1 MSNNDNNIEKRSFEA
16 FVNAI
21 GSEIEQAQVRLI
33 SAANAQMLFHYWKMG
48 NYILYHQNRQG
59 WGGKVIKKL
68 AQAIRFSYPEKKGYS
83 VRNLAYMCQ
92 FARSYPLG
100 ALRSFIETDAKLL
113 TPSVQKI
120 TDELQSLNN
129 MKFTQEPLA
138 QIQFSDNKEI
148 AIVQEPL
155 AQIQFSDNKEI
166 AIVQEP
172 LAQIQDVAQTVATSY
187 QIPIEDMEK
196 LFLAS
201 PIARIN
207 WASHVILLNSSLPLG
222 VDYWYM
228 KQSVEMG
235 WSSNVLK
242 MQIESKLF
250 ERQINSHKVNNFI
263 ATLPAPQ
270 SDLANYLLKDPYI
283 FDLAGAKERAD
294 ERDIEEQL
302 VKHVTRYLLEMGNG
316 FAFVARQKH
325 FQIGGSDFYADLI
338 LYNIKLHA
346 YVVVELKATPFKPEY
361 AGQLNFYINVV
372 DDKLRG
378 ENDNKTIGLLLCKG
392 KDEIVAQYALTGYDQ
407 PIGISDYQ
415 LSKAVPES
423 LKSALPSIEQVEEEL
438 TMLLDN
444 KKNR

>member
-1 MSNNDNNIEKRSFEA
+1 MENNREYHIGRTDFDA
-16 FVNAI
+16 FVHAV
-21 GSEIEQAQVRLI
+21 GSEIEQAQVWLI
-33 SAANAQMLFHYWKMG
+33 TAANAQMLFHYWKMG
-48 NYILYHQNRQG
+48 NYILYHQNLQG
-59 WGGKVIKKL
+59 WGSKIIKQL
-68 AQAIRFSYPEKKGYS
+68 AKAIRFNYPEKKGYS
-83 VRNLAYMCQ
+83 ERNLTYMCQ
-92 FARSYPLG
+92 FARSYPLNV
-100 ALRSFIETDAKLL
+100 LRSFIDTDARLSV
-113 TPSVQKI
+113 PSIQNV
-120 TDELQSLNN
+120 TDEVLKLNN
-129 MKFTQEPLA
+129 GQFTQELTA
-138 QIQFSDNKEI
+138 QIQSADCQSLKI
-148 AIVQEPL
+148 TQEVP
-155 AQIQFSDNKEI
+155 AQIQNVAKTVS
-166 AIVQEP
+166 AIYRTD
-172 LAQIQDVAQTVATSY
+172 IGD
-187 QIPIEDMEK
+187 IEK

-201 PIARIN
+201 PVARIN
-207 WASHVILLNSSLPLG
+207 WASQMVMLNSSLPLG
-222 VDYWYM
+222 VEYWYM

-242 MQIESKLF
+242 MQIESKLY
-250 ERQINSHKVNNFI
+250 ERQINSRKINNFT

-270 SDLANYLLKDPYI
+270 SDLADYLLKDPYI

-302 VKHVTRYLLEMGNG
+302 VKHVTRYLLEMGSG

-325 FQIGGSDFYADLI
+325 FQIGDSDFYADLI

-415 LSKAVPES
+415 LSKAVPEN

-444 KKNR
+444 EKNKQK

>member
-1 MSNNDNNIEKRSFEA
+1 MSNNDNNIEKKSFEA

-48 NYILYHQNRQG
+48 NYILYHQNLQG

-68 AQAIRFSYPEKKGYS
+68 ALAIRFNYPEKKGYS
-83 VRNLAYMCQ
+83 ERNLTYMCQ
-92 FARSYPLG
+92 FARSYPLSV
-100 ALRSFIETDAKLL
+100 LRCFIETDARLSL
-113 TPSVQKI
+113 PNVRNV
-120 TDELQSLNN
+120 TDEVLKLNN
-129 MKFTQEPLA
+129 GQFTQELAA
-138 QIQFSDNKEI
+138 QIQSVDF
-148 AIVQEPL
+148 QELEFTQEVP
-155 AQIQFSDNKEI
+155 AQIQNVAKTVS
-166 AIVQEP
+166 AIYRTD
-172 LAQIQDVAQTVATSY
+172 IGD
-187 QIPIEDMEK
+187 IEK

-201 PIARIN
+201 PVARIN
-207 WASHVILLNSSLPLG
+207 WASQMVMLNSSLPLG
-222 VDYWYM
+222 VEYWYM

-242 MQIESKLF
+242 MQIESKLY
-250 ERQINSHKVNNFI
+250 ERQINSHKVNNFT

-270 SDLANYLLKDPYI
+270 SDFANYLLKDPYI

-325 FQIGGSDFYADLI
+325 FQIGDSDFYADLI

-346 YVVVELKATPFKPEY
+346 YVVVKLKATPFKPEY

-415 LSKAVPES
+415 LSKAVPEN

-444 KKNR
+444 EKNKQK